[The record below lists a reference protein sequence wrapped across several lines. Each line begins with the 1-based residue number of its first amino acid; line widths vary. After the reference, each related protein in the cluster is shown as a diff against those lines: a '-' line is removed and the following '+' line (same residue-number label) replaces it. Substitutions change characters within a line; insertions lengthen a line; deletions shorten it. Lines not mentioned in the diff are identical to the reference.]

1 MCSIHDGAAM
11 LSVER
16 PMRCGEGYMNTA
28 LAPVG
33 IHATTMSLLALA
45 LSTLSIIS
53 VSAAPLKARQF
64 SSSHDKSF
72 GPPPAIIAVIV
83 VVAVVIG
90 ITAIGGLIWKF
101 VRVFAR
107 GG

>member
-1 MCSIHDGAAM
+1 
-11 LSVER
+11 
-16 PMRCGEGYMNTA
+16 MRCGERYMKTA

-33 IHATTMSLLALA
+33 IHTSTMSLLALA
-45 LSTLSIIS
+45 LSTLSIVS
-53 VSAAPLKARQF
+53 VSAAPLEARQF
-64 SSSHDKSF
+64 SSPRDKPF

-83 VVAVVIG
+83 IVAVVIG

-101 VRVFAR
+101 VRVTAR

>member
-1 MCSIHDGAAM
+1 MK
-11 LSVER
+11 
-16 PMRCGEGYMNTA
+16 TA

-33 IHATTMSLLALA
+33 IHTNTMSLLALA
-45 LSTLSIIS
+45 LSTLSTLSIVS
-53 VSAAPLKARQF
+53 VSAAPLEARQF
-64 SSSHDKSF
+64 SSPRDKSF

-101 VRVFAR
+101 VRVTAR